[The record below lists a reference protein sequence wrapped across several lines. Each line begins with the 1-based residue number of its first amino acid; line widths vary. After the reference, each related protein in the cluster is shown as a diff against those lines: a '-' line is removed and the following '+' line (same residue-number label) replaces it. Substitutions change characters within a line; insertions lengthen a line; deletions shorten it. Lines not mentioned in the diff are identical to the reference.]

1 MSVNSLV
8 LASGSPRRFELLQLL
23 DRPFTVVRPD
33 VVEQR
38 NAAELPTDYVKR
50 LALDK
55 ARAGASLTSA
65 DALVL
70 GADTIVVADNQV
82 LEKPTSFDH
91 FVRMMQQLSGQ
102 THQAITAVAAVCQGI
117 ERVIVSAAKVTFKP
131 LSSEEIAD
139 YWHSGEPREQ
149 TEWHRCVAYRRLAE
163 IAGEYLKKG
172 SKVYVEG
179 RLQTRKWQGQDGV
192 ERYTTEIVIN
202 DLQMLDGRPGGGQ
215 GSQGGGYGGG
225 QFGGQQSSQQNA
237 PQGGQGGGFG
247 GGQQG
252 GQRQAPA
259 QSFNQQGN
267 QQGSQQPAQQPQ
279 QNQEPFVP
287 DQDFDDDIPF

>member
-1 MSVNSLV
+1 M
-8 LASGSPRRFELLQLL
+8 ASRGINKVILIG
-23 DRPFTVVRPD
+23 
-33 VVEQR
+33 
-38 NAAELPTDYVKR
+38 N
-50 LALDK
+50 
-55 ARAGASLTSA
+55 
-65 DALVL
+65 L
-70 GADTIVVADNQV
+70 GADPEVRYTQSNTAIANISIA
-82 LEKPTSFDH
+82 TSETWKDK
-91 FVRMMQQLSGQ
+91 Q
-102 THQAITAVAAVCQGI
+102 T
-117 ERVIVSAAKVTFKP
+117 
-131 LSSEEIAD
+131 
-139 YWHSGEPREQ
+139 GEPREQ

-215 GSQGGGYGGG
+215 AGYGGG
-225 QFGGQQSSQQNA
+225 QFGGQQNA
-237 PQGGQGGGFG
+237 PQGGQQGNQGGFG

-259 QSFNQQGN
+259 QSFSQQGN
-267 QQGSQQPAQQPQ
+267 QQGSQQGNQQPAQQPQ

>member
-38 NAAELPTDYVKR
+38 NATELPTDYVKR

-55 ARAGASLTSA
+55 ARAGVSLASA

-70 GADTIVVADNQV
+70 GADTIVVADGQV

-91 FVRMMQQLSGQ
+91 FVGMMQQLSGQ
-102 THQAITAVAAVCQGI
+102 THQAVTAVAAVCQGI

-139 YWHSGEPREQ
+139 YWGSGEP
-149 TEWHRCVAYRRLAE
+149 HDKA
-163 IAGEYLKKG
+163 
-172 SKVYVEG
+172 
-179 RLQTRKWQGQDGV
+179 
-192 ERYTTEIVIN
+192 
-202 DLQMLDGRPGGGQ
+202 
-215 GSQGGGYGGG
+215 GGYGI
-225 QFGGQQSSQQNA
+225 
-237 PQGGQGGGFG
+237 QGRAAKFVTHIE
-247 GGQQG
+247 
-252 GQRQAPA
+252 
-259 QSFNQQGN
+259 
-267 QQGSQQPAQQPQ
+267 GSYFAVVGLPVYETEQLIVALI
-279 QNQEPFVP
+279 N
-287 DQDFDDDIPF
+287 DIEGRP